1 MYVHM
6 LEEYVWVVHRAHTD
20 ERYIHFHGGLRWSAA
35 VFRENW
41 TNRYVV
47 YVQVATVWICIYICI
62 HIYTHLIWHMI
73 NRRLKRSTLVVD
85 LFEYNLEFPMKLIE
99 MKIQT
104 MQSLLCYES
113 DIQAKR
119 KQTITNLST
128 VLLSISQTDQFS
140 QQNRNRNRLKT
151 ETKAQ

>member
-1 MYVHM
+1 
-6 LEEYVWVVHRAHTD
+6 
-20 ERYIHFHGGLRWSAA
+20 
-35 VFRENW
+35 
-41 TNRYVV
+41 
-47 YVQVATVWICIYICI
+47 
-62 HIYTHLIWHMI
+62 MI